1 LLQQADSLPAGAE
14 MLNPMGV
21 EDQNSSQQST
31 TSSWREQATGPFMTQ
46 LSRMASGIFA
56 QPGVL
61 TVAPA
66 SVLLRQRTTSSSE
79 QGGSPET
86 HSRTPVR
93 DALRQVTR
101 ENMDAEVHEGIA
113 ETLSAGAYPS
123 VVGVCFCLGT
133 LCICFLLVALLVCV
147 CCCIM
152 NLAGVCLTCW
162 LLSCDHQKPLK
173 HWLILLQL
181 LVLAEGCFVGAVN
194 GCLRGCLLEC
204 VVALD
209 ARVRPGFTRA
219 SMDLSLVVLS
229 SAWKVAWCVHA
240 QTLVT
245 HAPANETGCAQSL
258 PRFMDLYSRV
268 LLLQVIMVQPT
279 ARLVMS
285 ILLYAATS
293 GVLATRRGAKPG
305 TLEALEAIEFDPE
318 LFADPE
324 NPADGRPQKECPICL
339 EDYVP
344 DAPVVRTHC
353 QHLMHRHCLG
363 RWLQASHFCP
373 ICRADLELDQSP
385 QP

>member
-1 LLQQADSLPAGAE
+1 
-14 MLNPMGV
+14 
-21 EDQNSSQQST
+21 
-31 TSSWREQATGPFMTQ
+31 
-46 LSRMASGIFA
+46 
-56 QPGVL
+56 
-61 TVAPA
+61 
-66 SVLLRQRTTSSSE
+66 
-79 QGGSPET
+79 
-86 HSRTPVR
+86 
-93 DALRQVTR
+93 
-101 ENMDAEVHEGIA
+101 MDAEVHEGIA
-113 ETLSAGAYPS
+113 ESLSAGAYPS

-133 LCICFLLVALLVCV
+133 ICICFLLTALFVCV

-162 LLSCDHQKPLK
+162 LLGCDQQSALR

-181 LVLAEGCFVGAVN
+181 LVLAEGCFVGAIN

-219 SMDLSLVVLS
+219 SMDLGLVVLS

-240 QTLVT
+240 QSLVAK
-245 HAPANETGCAQSL
+245 APMHTGGCAESL
-258 PRFMDLYSRV
+258 PRFMDWYSRV

-285 ILLYAATS
+285 AMLWAATS

-305 TLEALEAIEFDPE
+305 TLEALEVVDFDPE

-324 NPADGRPQKECPICL
+324 NPADARPQKECPICL

-344 DAPVVRTHC
+344 DAPVIKTHC
-353 QHLMHRHCLG
+353 RHLMHRDCLA

-373 ICRADLELDQSP
+373 ICRADLELDAP
-385 QP
+385 APAPA